1 MAEANPTN
9 LNPSATDDQQF
20 KLELT
25 AVIPHL
31 RAFARGLCGRPDYAD
46 DLVQDAMM
54 KAWAARE
61 RFESGTNM
69 RAWTFVILRNIYLT
83 EMRRNRFRADY
94 DEAVAERIMVT
105 PAAQEAPIHLSDM
118 HRALMTLPPERR
130 EALLLVGAGGFSYE
144 EAADIAQVAIGT
156 MKSRV
161 GRARAALTSMMEG
174 NAMIARTG
182 DEPDSA
188 EDAIM
193 HGLQRAT
200 AGHGG

>member
-1 MAEANPTN
+1 MADANPTKFT
-9 LNPSATDDQQF
+9 ATDDQQF
-20 KLELT
+20 KRELT

-54 KAWAARE
+54 KAWAARD
-61 RFESGTNM
+61 RFEAGTNM

-94 DEAVAERIMVT
+94 DETVAERIMVT
-105 PAAQEAPIHLSDM
+105 SATQEAPIHLSDM

-174 NAMIARTG
+174 DAMVPRTG
-182 DEPDSA
+182 DEPESA